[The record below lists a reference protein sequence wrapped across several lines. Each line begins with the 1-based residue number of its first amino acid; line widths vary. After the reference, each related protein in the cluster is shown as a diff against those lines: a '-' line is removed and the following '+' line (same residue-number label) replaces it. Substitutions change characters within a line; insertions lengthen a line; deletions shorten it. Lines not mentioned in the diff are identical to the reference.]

1 MRQHENRATPATPEP
16 VDLAEAALDQV
27 AGGAP
32 MIIPAIRQVPE
43 AEQKLGDDKIP
54 DTFSISLN
62 FEK

>member
-1 MRQHENRATPATPEP
+1 MSQRENGMTPAKPGP
-16 VDLAEAALDQV
+16 VDLAEGALDQV

-43 AEQKLGDDKIP
+43 AEQKIGDDTIP